1 VRVVKAYLVVSLL
14 LLTLRVSPAAA
25 TFHLISIREVF
36 AGTTAT
42 PTAQYVELQMYSSGQ
57 TFLNGTHVDFFDAT
71 GAPVHSATF
80 TTNVAN
86 GNNQRSVLIAT
97 PQAETLFGVQADL
110 ELGVAPISAA
120 GGKICFGSNG
130 QLVDCVSFG
139 AYTGT
144 PTGAG
149 TAFNAPEGIPTG
161 ATMVRAITGG
171 TNQNLLDGGDDTN
184 DTAGDFTFDRPAPT
198 NNAAVS
204 GSPPGATLNFS
215 ALNPSVAE
223 DAVLANIGVQRLEGY
238 GAVIDVSYAT
248 ADGTA
253 TDGGDYTGTIG
264 DLTFDGD
271 DTSRSFS
278 VGIAD
283 DPTEEGNETVLLR
296 LRNPTGNTVFGRRPN
311 AVLTIVDDEG
321 QPPDTTEPTSRISRP
336 DHGVAYRAG
345 HLDVFKGT
353 AGDSSG
359 VDHVEVALRMTR
371 TSGSCRWFTG
381 TRFAAGPCSAKRWK
395 EASGTELWTY
405 RLTDPLPKSAR
416 TVVRYYT
423 LYSRATDAAGNT
435 ESAFESGRNANR
447 FEIK

>member
-1 VRVVKAYLVVSLL
+1 VRVLKASLVATLL
-14 LLTLRVSPAAA
+14 LLTLRVSPAVA

-42 PTAQYVELQMYSSGQ
+42 PTAQYVELQMYSAGQ
-57 TFLNGTHVDFFDAT
+57 TFLNGTHVDFFDGA
-71 GAPVHSATF
+71 GAPVHTATF
-80 TTNVAN
+80 TANLAN

-110 ELGVAPISAA
+110 ELSVAPISRA
-120 GGKICFGSNG
+120 GGKICFGSDS

-149 TAFNAPEGIPTG
+149 TPFNGTEGIPTG
-161 ATMVRAITGG
+161 ATMVRDITGG
-171 TNQNLLDGGDDTN
+171 TNPNQLDGGDDTN
-184 DTAGDFTFDRPAPT
+184 NTAGDFLFDAPAPT

-223 DAVLANIGVQRLEGY
+223 NEVSANIGVQRLEGY

-253 TDGGDYTGTIG
+253 TGGSDYTATSG

-271 DTSRSFS
+271 DTSRAFTIS
-278 VGIAD
+278 VAD
-283 DPTEEGNETVLLR
+283 DTSEEGNETVLLT
-296 LRNPTGNTVFGRRPN
+296 LRDPTGNTVFGRRPN

-321 QPPDTTEPTSRISRP
+321 QPPDTTAPISRITKP
-336 DHGVAYRAG
+336 DHRVAYRAG
-345 HLDVFKGT
+345 RLEVFKGT
-353 AGDSSG
+353 AGDASG
-359 VDHVEVALRMTR
+359 VDNVDVALRMTR
-371 TSGSCRWFTG
+371 TNGSCRWLTG
-381 TRFAAGPCSAKRWK
+381 ARFAAAPCTAKRWK
-395 EASGTELWTY
+395 DASGTETWTY
-405 RLTDPLPKSAR
+405 RLSDPLPKSVR
-416 TVVRYYT
+416 TAVRHYT
-423 LYSRATDAAGNT
+423 LYSRATDTAGNT
-435 ESAFESGRNANR
+435 ESAFESARNANR